1 MNYRIFTRN
10 CCNSFLVCVGQ
21 QLSLINM
28 EINNDYVGHWL
39 REIKDELDE
48 TNMRIIHDTLR
59 ANHFTTRLKLKLITN
74 EQLDVM
80 FSGSNKLGLG
90 TMAVLKF
97 KLSQLHEES
106 PLVTGKGKRDLRKG
120 KPTKTVRTYFYL
132 YFYT

>member
-1 MNYRIFTRN
+1 
-10 CCNSFLVCVGQ
+10 
-21 QLSLINM
+21 M

-59 ANHFTTRLKLKLITN
+59 ANHFTIKLKLKLITN

-120 KPTKTVRTYFYL
+120 KPTKTVRTYFYM

>member
-1 MNYRIFTRN
+1 
-10 CCNSFLVCVGQ
+10 
-21 QLSLINM
+21 M
-28 EINNDYVGHWL
+28 EINNDYVGHCL

-48 TNMRIIHDTLR
+48 TNMCIIHDTLR

-74 EQLDVM
+74 EQQDVM
-80 FSGSNKLGLG
+80 FSRSNKLGLG

-97 KLSQLHEES
+97 KLSQLNEES

-120 KPTKTVRTYFYL
+120 KPMKRVRTYFYL